1 MTSSKSEKGV
11 PVVINDSRYPMR
23 AARLKRWSLLLGLLL
38 CVFTHPGISQGQT
51 AFHLTLPLGLE
62 EDSLVIHKDNPLTKE
77 KVELGKLL
85 FFDTRLS
92 ANETIA
98 CASCHMPALAFTDG
112 QPVSTGIHRQQGG
125 RSAPTAINRVFST
138 AQFWDGRADTLEAQ
152 SVGPFASPVEHGF
165 PNHDALVAKVN
176 TIAGYHPLFE
186 RAFGP
191 TPITVDLIGKAIA
204 SFQRTL
210 LSGNSPYDRF
220 SQADEEGALSDDAQN
235 GFRVFLGKGQCLRCH
250 FGFNFTDEQFHNL
263 GVGWEEKQDDRDV
276 GRYAV
281 TKDPKDRGAFKTP
294 TLREIARTAPY
305 MHDGRLAT
313 LRQVIDFYDQG
324 GTPNPHLDQAI
335 KPLSLTEKEKEDLV
349 EFLYALNGEGW
360 AVTPPRKFP
369 R

>member
-1 MTSSKSEKGV
+1 MASIRVGKGIPVIINNFATV
-11 PVVINDSRYPMR
+11 PV
-23 AARLKRWSLLLGLLL
+23 RWLLSVGLLL
-38 CVFTHPGISQGQT
+38 CAIIHPGIVEAQT
-51 AFHLTLPLGLE
+51 EFPLKLPLGLE
-62 EDSLVIHKDNPLTKE
+62 QDSVVIPEDNPLTQE
-77 KVELGKLL
+77 KVALGKLL

-98 CASCHMPALAFTDG
+98 CASCHKPPLAFTDG

-138 AQFWDGRADTLEAQ
+138 AQFWDGRAATLEAQ
-152 SVGPFASPVEHGF
+152 SVGPFGNPVEHGF
-165 PNHDALVAKVN
+165 ANDEALVAAVQA
-176 TIAGYHPLFE
+176 IDGYRPLFE

-191 TPITVDLIGKAIA
+191 VPVTVALIGKAIA

-220 SQADEEGALSDDAQN
+220 TQTDEAGALSDAAQN

-250 FGFNFTDEQFHNL
+250 SGFNFTDERFHNL
-263 GVGWEEKQDDRDV
+263 GVGWEQDDRDL
-276 GRYAV
+276 GRYDV
-281 TKDPKDRGAFKTP
+281 TNDPEDRGKFKTP

-305 MHDGRLAT
+305 MHDGRFAT

-324 GTPNPHLDQAI
+324 GTPNPHLDIAI
-335 KPLSLTEKEKEDLV
+335 KPLNLTEQEKDDLV
-349 EFLYALNGEGW
+349 EFLHTLDGEGW
-360 AVTPPRKFP
+360 EVEPPAMFP

>member
-1 MTSSKSEKGV
+1 MTSNNGEKNVLGV
-11 PVVINDSRYPMR
+11 LTDSPTRR
-23 AARLKRWSLLLGLLL
+23 HLLAGLLL
-38 CVFTHPGISQGQT
+38 ICLAVHPGT
-51 AFHLTLPLGLE
+51 AQAETALQLTLPLGLE
-62 EDSLVIHKDNPLTKE
+62 EDSLVIPKDNPLTKE
-77 KVELGKLL
+77 KVALGKWL
-85 FFDTRLS
+85 FFDKRLS

-98 CASCHMPALAFTDG
+98 CASCHIPALAFTDG

-125 RSAPTAINRVFST
+125 RSAPTAINRVFSA
-138 AQFWDGRADTLEAQ
+138 AQFWDGRVATLEAQ
-152 SVGPFASPVEHGF
+152 SVGPFASPVEHGL

-176 TIAGYHPLFE
+176 TIAGYRPLFE
-186 RAFGP
+186 HAFGK
-191 TPITVDLIGKAIA
+191 TPVTVDLIGKAIA

-220 SQADEEGALSDDAQN
+220 SQADEAGALSENAQN

-263 GVGWEEKQDDRDV
+263 GVGWEQDERDV

-281 TKDPKDRGAFKTP
+281 TKEPNDRGAFKTP

-305 MHDGRLAT
+305 MHDGSLAT
-313 LRQVIDFYDQG
+313 LRQVIDFYDRG
-324 GTPNPHLDQAI
+324 GTPNPHLDPAV
-335 KPLSLTEKEKEDLV
+335 KPLKLTEREKDDLV

-360 AVTPPRKFP
+360 AVEPPRKFP